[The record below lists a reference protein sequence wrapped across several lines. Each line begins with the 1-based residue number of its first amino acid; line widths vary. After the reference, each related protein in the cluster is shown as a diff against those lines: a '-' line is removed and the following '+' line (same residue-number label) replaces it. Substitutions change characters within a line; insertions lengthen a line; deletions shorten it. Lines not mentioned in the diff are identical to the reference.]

1 MRKALNDNP
10 VAQIAVLGV
19 LALLV
24 AFLLFT
30 RVLHKSDSSSQAT
43 TAAPTTGAAAGAPAA
58 PAPADGSTA
67 AAPQG
72 PVAGAPSTSPPA
84 GAASTTPGA
93 APSAPVQGAPLSSRL
108 VAGPGLPKAVADAYA
123 HGEPIVLFVFRNHG
137 IDDAAVRRSVERLR
151 TSPGLAVFVTH
162 AAGIARYA
170 RITEGVNVNRVPAL
184 VVVRPRSL
192 SHGTPTASVSYGFRD
207 AQGVR
212 QAVRDA
218 LYNGPTN
225 LPYYPR

>member
-1 MRKALNDNP
+1 VRKALNDNP

-30 RVLHKSDSSSQAT
+30 RVLHKSDSSSQGTTTTSAAT
-43 TAAPTTGAAAGAPAA
+43 GAPPAPAPAGSSPATVPGGAAAGTPSSSAPPGAATIAPDAGPGA
-58 PAPADGSTA
+58 PAPDSTGS
-67 AAPQG
+67 
-72 PVAGAPSTSPPA
+72 
-84 GAASTTPGA
+84 
-93 APSAPVQGAPLSSRL
+93 LSSKL
-108 VAGPGLPKAVADAYA
+108 VAGPGLPKPVASAYA
-123 HGEPIVLFVFRNHG
+123 EGKPIVLFVFRNHG
-137 IDDAAVRRSVERLR
+137 IDDAAVRASVERLR

-162 AAGIARYA
+162 AAGIARYS

-184 VVVRPRSL
+184 VVVRPRRL
-192 SHGTPTASVSYGFRD
+192 SHGIPTASVSYGFRD
-207 AQGVR
+207 ARGVE

-218 LYNGPTN
+218 LYDGPTN

>member
-24 AFLLFT
+24 AFLLGT
-30 RVLHKSDSSSQAT
+30 RVLHKSGSSSQAT
-43 TAAPTTGAAAGAPAA
+43 APVTTSAATGTPAAPTPAGGTTATVPG
-58 PAPADGSTA
+58 GSVGT
-67 AAPQG
+67 
-72 PVAGAPSTSPPA
+72 PPA
-84 GAASTTPGA
+84 GTATTAPGA
-93 APSAPVQGAPLSSRL
+93 GASASVPGSASHLSPKL
-108 VAGPGLPKAVADAYA
+108 VAGPGLPKPVADAYA
-123 HGEPIVLFVFRNHG
+123 QGKPIVLFVFRNHG
-137 IDDAAVRRSVERLR
+137 IDDAAVRASVERLR
-151 TSPGLAVFVTH
+151 QSPGLAVFVTH

-184 VVVRPRSL
+184 VVVRPRRL
-192 SHGTPTASVSYGFRD
+192 SRGTPTASVSYGFRD
-207 AQGVR
+207 FNSVE

-218 LYNGPTN
+218 LYDGPTN